1 MNINKKGG
9 LAMWPAPLFYLY
21 SFTLINKKTSS
32 MKKLILLALV
42 FWGSLTYA
50 QEKITIDNIWDLPM
64 VSNPVASPD
73 GNMVLYN
80 LTQIDLENNTGH
92 STLYLLDIQNN
103 EQTEL
108 AEDVSDPKWS
118 PDGQHIAF
126 RKSSALHVAPF
137 SRKGKKYVLGAPQ
150 KIADTPQSNHFL
162 GHSTIKNYE
171 WSPDGQK
178 IAFVAADPSTGNKRD
193 NLNDPLV
200 VERTMYKS
208 RTSFSDNM
216 LTRIWVVDKDGKN
229 KKTVTP
235 GAFDNHSLSWMP
247 DSRHLIFLSN
257 RTENPDHNYNNE
269 IWKVNIDNNQI
280 EQLTETVGTEH
291 DPHVS
296 PNGQS
301 IAYHATKRPVNTK
314 DSPPENTFIYV
325 LSADGAQEINL
336 SKALDRRASGVQWH
350 PNGEWVYFGAR
361 DQGKSLIFRA
371 KKGTDPQAVVDQKG
385 MAGGFHISQ
394 NHIFYTYNTP
404 NQPTEIYMADLDGKN
419 VKRLTFHTEEWA
431 KGKAFSKM
439 EDFWFPSFDGT
450 MVQGFICYPA
460 DVKAGEKIP
469 VVHRIHGGPHGMYGY
484 SFSDFNEML
493 VSEGYAVVFINPR
506 GSTGYGQEFADGT
519 YQAWGGGDYK
529 DLMQGMD
536 AALEKYAFLDEEKMG
551 VTGGSYGGF
560 MTNWVVT
567 QTDRYKAAIT
577 VASVSNLISFYGNSL
592 YQLLIETEFG
602 GLPWDNYS
610 LLWHFSPMAHIKN
623 VTTPTLLLHG
633 ENDIDVPITQAEEFY
648 IGLQKLDVPA
658 RFVRYPNEGH
668 GVRQPQHRDH
678 YYREIMKW
686 FEKYLKQL
694 P

>member
-1 MNINKKGG
+1 
-9 LAMWPAPLFYLY
+9 
-21 SFTLINKKTSS
+21 
-32 MKKLILLALV
+32 MKKLILLIV
-42 FWGSLTYA
+42 MIWGGLTYA
-50 QEKITIDNIWDLPM
+50 QEKITLKNIWELPN
-64 VSNPVASPD
+64 VSSPVVSPD
-73 GNMVLYN
+73 GNLVLYN
-80 LTQIDLENNTGH
+80 LILTDLENNTGH
-92 STLYLLDIQNN
+92 STLYLLNV
-103 EQTEL
+103 QTNQRMEL
-108 AEDVSDPKWS
+108 TRGVSDPKWS
-118 PDGQHIAF
+118 PNGNQVAY
-126 RKSSALHVAPF
+126 RKAGSLYVADF
-137 SRKGKKYVLGAPQ
+137 SQKGKKYALGDPQ
-150 KIADTPQSNHFL
+150 KVAELPQSNHFL

-171 WSPDGQK
+171 WSPDGKK
-178 IAFVAADPSTGNKRD
+178 IAFVAADPSTGNKRTD
-193 NLNDPLV
+193 PNDPLV

-216 LTRIWVVDKDGKN
+216 LTRIWIVDANGEH

-235 GAFDNHSLSWMP
+235 GPFDSHSVSWRP
-247 DSRHLIFLSN
+247 DSKSLIFLSN

-269 IWKVNIDNNQI
+269 IWEVNIENDQI
-280 EQLTETVGTEH
+280 KRLTQTVGTEH

-296 PNGQS
+296 PSGEW
-301 IAYHATKRPVNTK
+301 IACHATKRPVNTK
-314 DSPPENTFIYV
+314 DSPPENTFIYL
-325 LSADGAQEINL
+325 LSADGSKEINL
-336 SKALDRRASGVQWH
+336 SKNMDRRASGVQWH
-350 PNGEWVYFGAR
+350 PDGEWVYFSAR
-361 DQGKSLIFRA
+361 DQGKRLIFRA
-371 KKGTDPQAVVDQKG
+371 KRGVDPEAVVDQKG
-385 MAGGFHISQ
+385 MAGGYHISK
-394 NHIFYTYNTP
+394 NHIFYTYSTN
-404 NQPTEIYMADLDGKN
+404 NQPSEIYMADLDGKN
-419 VKRLTFHTEEWA
+419 PKRLTFHTQEWA
-431 KGKAFSKM
+431 QGKSFSKM
-439 EDFWFPSFDGT
+439 EDFWFSSFDGT
-450 MVQGFICYPA
+450 KVQGFICYPPNTS
-460 DVKAGEKIP
+460 AGEKLP

-506 GSTGYGQEFADGT
+506 GSTGYGQDFADGT

-529 DLMQGMD
+529 DLMHGMD
-536 AALEKYAFLDEEKMG
+536 AALEKYAFLDKERMG

-577 VASVSNLISFYGNSL
+577 VASVSNLISFYGTSL

-648 IGLQKLDVPA
+648 IGLQKLGVPS

-678 YYREIMKW
+678 YYREIMNW
-686 FEKYLKQL
+686 FEKYLKTL